1 MLVWTFKNV
10 LKRYH
15 ASRNTLTMVAF
26 MKTFNDF
33 PLNPL
38 VLKALLERG
47 FENPTEIQEK
57 AFAHLLTN
65 ELIDFHGQAQTG
77 TGKTLA
83 FGIPLIQTIDQN
95 DGSVQAL
102 IVAPTR
108 ELVLQISESLQ
119 AAAKYSKCSIVS
131 VYGGV
136 SIEQQIYALRRA
148 QIVVGTPGRLN
159 DHLRRK
165 TLSIRSL
172 RTLVLD
178 EADIMLEMGF
188 KEEVDAILSHAPE
201 NRQIW
206 LFSATVKPGI
216 AAIKNQYMKNPVVV
230 QVSKEK
236 VGTTNTKQY
245 YCIVPA
251 KHKLSALI
259 RFIDC
264 DPDFYGIIFCR
275 TRILASEITQELGKR
290 GYDAQALH
298 GDINQAMRNNVISAF
313 KTRKFSILVATDVA
327 ARGIDVDSLT
337 HVVNHCIPDDQES
350 YVHRVGRTGRAGK
363 QGTAIS
369 LISSR
374 DVSKMQSIARRFT
387 MKIEQLE
394 APSVEAV
401 AQVRL
406 NKIQEHINE
415 LSNSAITPSVHTVKL
430 TAMLQGLEPEVVA
443 RALHAM
449 LYNSMLKSI
458 DEQQDISFGASSYDR
473 GDRSSGRGSRFSD
486 RSSDRSGSDRSDSRS
501 RSYEVD
507 PNSKELM
514 IHAGLLDGVTKAD
527 VIDFLTQS
535 RAINGNDI
543 GKIRV
548 IQKRSFVHVPNEVAS
563 SLLSKLKGQL
573 LCGKAVR
580 INLGQR

>member
-1 MLVWTFKNV
+1 
-10 LKRYH
+10 
-15 ASRNTLTMVAF
+15 

-38 VLKALLERG
+38 ILKALTEQG
-47 FENPTEIQEK
+47 FEKPTEIQEK
-57 AFAHLLTN
+57 AFTHLLTT
-65 ELIDFHGQAQTG
+65 ELVDFHGQAQTG

-83 FGIPLIQTIDQN
+83 FGIPLVQTIDSN
-95 DGSVQAL
+95 NASVQAL

-119 AAAKYSKCSIVS
+119 TAARYSKCNIVS

-136 SIEQQIYALRRA
+136 SIEQQIHALRRA

-165 TLSIRSL
+165 TLSIKAL

-188 KEEVDAILSHAPE
+188 KEEVDAILSFAPE
-201 NRQIW
+201 DRQIW

-245 YCIVPA
+245 YCIVPV
-251 KHKLSALI
+251 KHKLSALLRI
-259 RFIDC
+259 IDC
-264 DPDFYGIIFCR
+264 EPDFYGIIFCR

-290 GYDAQALH
+290 GYNAHALH
-298 GDINQAMRNNVISAF
+298 GDINQAMRNSVIAAF
-313 KTRKFSILVATDVA
+313 KARKFSILVATDVA
-327 ARGIDVDSLT
+327 ARGIDVDHLS
-337 HVVNHCIPDDQES
+337 HVVNHCIPDDQEG
-350 YVHRVGRTGRAGK
+350 YVHRVGRTGRAGR
-363 QGTAIS
+363 QGVAIS

-374 DVSKMQSIARRFT
+374 DIHKMQSIARRFT
-387 MKIEQLE
+387 MKIEELE
-394 APSVEAV
+394 VPSLDAV

-406 NKIQEHINE
+406 NKVQEYIAE
-415 LSNSAITPSVHTVKL
+415 LSNQPMSTSVHTTKL
-430 TAMLQGLEPEVVA
+430 SAMLQEQSPETVA

-449 LYNSMLKSI
+449 LYNSMLKSV
-458 DEQQDISFGASSYDR
+458 DEQQDISFGSSSYDRNDR
-473 GDRSSGRGSRFSD
+473 GDRSGGRGR
-486 RSSDRSGSDRSDSRS
+486 SDRSDRPT
-501 RSYEVD
+501 RTYEVD

-514 IHAGLLDGVTKAD
+514 IHAGLMDGVTKAD
-527 VIDFLTQS
+527 LIDFLTQS
-535 RAINGNDI
+535 RAISGNDI

-548 IQKRSFVHVPNEVAS
+548 IQKRSFVHVPTQIAS
-563 SLLSKLKGQL
+563 SLITKLKGQR
-573 LCGKAVR
+573 LCGKTVR
-580 INLGQR
+580 INIGQR

>member
-1 MLVWTFKNV
+1 
-10 LKRYH
+10 
-15 ASRNTLTMVAF
+15 

-33 PLNPL
+33 PLNSL
-38 VLKALLERG
+38 ILKALTDQE
-47 FENPTEIQEK
+47 FEHPTEIQEK
-57 AFAHLLTN
+57 AFTHLLT
-65 ELIDFHGQAQTG
+65 ESLVDFHGQAQTG

-83 FGIPLIQTIDQN
+83 FGIPLVQTIDVKN
-95 DGSVQAL
+95 HSVQAL

-119 AAAKYSKCSIVS
+119 TVAQHSACHIVS

-136 SIEQQIYALRRA
+136 SIEHQIHALKRA
-148 QIVVGTPGRLN
+148 HIVVGTPGRLN

-165 TLSIRSL
+165 TLSIKTL

-188 KEEVDAILSHAPE
+188 KEEVDAILSYAPK

-216 AAIKNQYMKNPVVV
+216 AAIKNQYMNNPVTV

-245 YCIVPA
+245 YCVVPI

-259 RFIDC
+259 RIIDC
-264 DPDFYGIIFCR
+264 EPDFYGIVFCR
-275 TRILASEITQELGKR
+275 TRLLASEITQELGKR
-290 GYDAQALH
+290 GYDARALH
-298 GDINQAMRNNVISAF
+298 GDINQAMRNNVITAF

-327 ARGIDVDSLT
+327 ARGIDVDHLS

-350 YVHRVGRTGRAGK
+350 YVHRVGRTGRAGR
-363 QGTAIS
+363 QGVAIS

-374 DVSKMQSIARRFT
+374 DINKIQSIARRFN
-387 MKIEQLE
+387 MKIDALDV
-394 APSVEAV
+394 PSVETV

-406 NKIQEHINE
+406 NKIQDYITE
-415 LSNSAITPSVHTVKL
+415 LSNQSINASTHTNKL
-430 TAMLQGLEPEVVA
+430 TTMLQEHSPEKIS
-443 RALHAM
+443 RALHAL
-449 LYNSMLKSI
+449 LYNTMLKSI
-458 DEQQDISFGASSYDR
+458 DEQQEFTSSSAYEKR
-473 GDRSSGRGSRFSD
+473 ERSHGRTAKSD
-486 RSSDRSGSDRSDSRS
+486 RSTK
-501 RSYEVD
+501 SYTYDVD

-514 IHAGLLDGVTKAD
+514 IHAGSMDGVTKAD
-527 VIDFLTQS
+527 LVHFLTQS
-535 RAINGNDI
+535 RAISGDEI

-548 IQKRSFVHVPNEVAS
+548 IQKRSFVHVPTHIAS
-563 SLLSKLKGQL
+563 SLISKLKGQR
-573 LCGKAVR
+573 LCGKTVR
-580 INLGQR
+580 INMGQR